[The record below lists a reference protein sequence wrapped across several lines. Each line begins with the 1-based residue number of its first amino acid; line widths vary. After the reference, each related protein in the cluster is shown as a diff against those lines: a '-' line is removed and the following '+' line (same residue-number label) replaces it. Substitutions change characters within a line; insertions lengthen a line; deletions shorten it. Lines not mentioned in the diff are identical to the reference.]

1 MREQKNEIT
10 KIRWYEQQMQK
21 QGKEDIDK
29 TIIEKKD
36 KTQRI
41 MQEIEKTIKLNNE
54 NLII

>member
-1 MREQKNEIT
+1 
-10 KIRWYEQQMQK
+10 MQK

-54 NLII
+54 NMMI